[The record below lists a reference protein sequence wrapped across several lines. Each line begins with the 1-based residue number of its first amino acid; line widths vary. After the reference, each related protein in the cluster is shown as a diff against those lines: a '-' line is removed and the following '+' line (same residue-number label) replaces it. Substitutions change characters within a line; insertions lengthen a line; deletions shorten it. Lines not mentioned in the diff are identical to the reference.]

1 MGKCQRHFAKMVI
14 NDDVR
19 STPPEKLLLFSWFSF
34 GFWTGNL
41 KSTKTLSILYFT
53 LIMTCYFGSHDKHDC
68 EARSAEE
75 SKH

>member
-19 STPPEKLLLFSWFSF
+19 STPPEKTFLWTE
-34 GFWTGNL
+34 FWTGNL

-53 LIMTCYFGSHDKHDC
+53 LIMTCYFGSHDKQ
-68 EARSAEE
+68 SFFKKVTILK
-75 SKH
+75 SI